1 MFPRFARSKAE
12 MVAAGVIPIDRLTD
26 VRAPVEV
33 VAARCGAPQLAAVY
47 GLRFVAPGA
56 AAAAAEGSSGSGSE
70 AAAVAA
76 PAGTWHVSAVRVL
89 AALAVTRGWVSG
101 SGLPDE
107 ARAGRQI
114 LKDYTSGKLLFCQLP
129 PGHPMASF
137 APAGAPSAEELE
149 GMQLQQRLA
158 PQPASSSQ
166 PSREAAA
173 VPAVHQSGTSNGSS
187 SRSAN
192 TAPAGPAAGDE
203 AGGDSSESTEEAGP
217 DPSSS
222 NQEAADGLQLDMAD
236 LELLDELG
244 GAGAQQK
251 SKRAD
256 YKFHKKAARSK
267 GSRGQE
273 VDAGGYDGAPLLT
286 GKKGGLV
293 RVAGY

>member
-1 MFPRFARSKAE
+1 

-47 GLRFVAPGA
+47 GLRFVAPAG
-56 AAAAAEGSSGSGSE
+56 AEGSSSE
-70 AAAVAA
+70 AAG
-76 PAGTWHVSAVRVL
+76 GTWYVSAVRVL

-129 PGHPMASF
+129 PGHPVASF
-137 APAGAPSAEELE
+137 APAGAPGAKELE
-149 GMQLQQRLA
+149 GLQLQPLQQR
-158 PQPASSSQ
+158 
-166 PSREAAA
+166 AAA
-173 VPAVHQSGTSNGSS
+173 QPGSS
-187 SRSAN
+187 SDAAAAQAVPEASSQAGTPNSNSSSAT
-192 TAPAGPAAGDE
+192 TAPARPAAGDE
-203 AGGDSSESTEEAGP
+203 AEDDSSEESAEESAEEAGP
-217 DPSSS
+217 GPSSS
-222 NQEAADGLQLDMAD
+222 NQEATDGLRLDMAD

-244 GAGAQQK
+244 GAAQQK

-256 YKFHKKAARSK
+256 HKFHKKAARSK
-267 GSRGQE
+267 GNRGQE
-273 VDAGGYDGAPLLT
+273 MDAGGYDGAALLT